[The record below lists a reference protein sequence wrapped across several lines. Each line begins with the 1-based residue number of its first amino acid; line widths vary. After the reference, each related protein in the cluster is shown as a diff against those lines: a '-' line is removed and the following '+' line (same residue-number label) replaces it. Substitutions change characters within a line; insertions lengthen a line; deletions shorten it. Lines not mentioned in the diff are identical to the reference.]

1 MESASQSRQADKAK
15 PLISIKDIAK
25 EAGVSIC
32 TVSLVLNN
40 KDRNRVSKAVA
51 QRVRETAQSMGY
63 KPNSVARTL
72 RTSRSY
78 ALGFITDEIATTPYA
93 GRVLVGAQEAARKLG
108 YILLT
113 VNTGNDR
120 ELENQEIA
128 ALRQYRVDG
137 FLYAMMYHRVVKIP
151 AELEGSP
158 MVVVDSEDENR
169 KIPSIYPDDEMAG
182 YDATNRLIQAGCKRI
197 VYYGSSITIIA
208 QNLLRNGYAREDIS
222 LTNVFAV
229 PMEYMADFD
238 AADTLGVYLTAD
250 FASADAQAIVCLLY
264 QHHSTGIEYCVL
276 PMNSRMTV
284 SLDRASDQARDFM
297 MYSTILLAAV
307 SIGLIGSMLTCWSK
321 RKKEYAVL
329 SCLGVP
335 ETTLAFE
342 SVMEMVIPF
351 LLSGVIGAVLG
362 AIASPHITVGEV
374 AVHGNIQAIAAPIL
388 FATVAGAL
396 LSLILLHQQRH
407 VVLAAVLRYN
417 E

>member
-15 PLISIKDIAK
+15 PLVSIKDIAK

-32 TVSLVLNN
+32 TVSLVMNN

-51 QRVRETAQSMGY
+51 QRVRGTAQSMGY

-78 ALGFITDEIATTPYA
+78 VLGFITDEIATTPYA

-137 FLYAMMYHRVVKIP
+137 FLYAMMYHRVVEIP

-158 MVVVDSEDENR
+158 TVVVDSEDENR

-208 QNLLRNGYAREDIS
+208 QGERFAGYRRAFAYEAARERSVGIGTDVSVIS
-222 LTNVFAV
+222 IDNQPLIT
-229 PMEYMADFD
+229 D
-238 AADTLGVYLTAD
+238 
-250 FASADAQAIVCLLY
+250 
-264 QHHSTGIEYCVL
+264 VL
-276 PMNSRMTV
+276 KPA
-284 SLDRASDQARDFM
+284 L
-297 MYSTILLAAV
+297 
-307 SIGLIGSMLTCWSK
+307 
-321 RKKEYAVL
+321 
-329 SCLGVP
+329 
-335 ETTLAFE
+335 TTLELPHYEMGFE
-342 SVMEMVIPF
+342 
-351 LLSGVIGAVLG
+351 
-362 AIASPHITVGEV
+362 
-374 AVHGNIQAIAAPIL
+374 AVHQLVAMIDDEAA
-388 FATVAGAL
+388 TE
-396 LSLILLHQQRH
+396 SLARSEDSIRRSENGPMTP
-407 VVLAAVLRYN
+407 LRCRII
-417 E
+417 ERDSIVS

>member
-78 ALGFITDEIATTPYA
+78 VLGFITDEIATTPYA

-137 FLYAMMYHRVVKIP
+137 FLYAMMYHRVVEIP
-151 AELEGSP
+151 A
-158 MVVVDSEDENR
+158 
-169 KIPSIYPDDEMAG
+169 
-182 YDATNRLIQAGCKRI
+182 
-197 VYYGSSITIIA
+197 
-208 QNLLRNGYAREDIS
+208 
-222 LTNVFAV
+222 
-229 PMEYMADFD
+229 
-238 AADTLGVYLTAD
+238 
-250 FASADAQAIVCLLY
+250 
-264 QHHSTGIEYCVL
+264 
-276 PMNSRMTV
+276 NS
-284 SLDRASDQARDFM
+284 
-297 MYSTILLAAV
+297 
-307 SIGLIGSMLTCWSK
+307 K
-321 RKKEYAVL
+321 
-329 SCLGVP
+329 
-335 ETTLAFE
+335 
-342 SVMEMVIPF
+342 
-351 LLSGVIGAVLG
+351 
-362 AIASPHITVGEV
+362 
-374 AVHGNIQAIAAPIL
+374 AAPRSSSTAKTRIAR
-388 FATVAGAL
+388 FPRSTPTTKWQGTMPP
-396 LSLILLHQQRH
+396 IG
-407 VVLAAVLRYN
+407 
-417 E
+417 

>member
-15 PLISIKDIAK
+15 PLVSIKDIAK
-25 EAGVSIC
+25 EAGVSSC
-32 TVSLVLNN
+32 TVSLVMNN

-51 QRVRETAQSMGY
+51 QRVRGTAQSMGY

-78 ALGFITDEIATTPYA
+78 VLGFITDEIATSPHA

-137 FLYAMMYHRVVKIP
+137 FLYAMMYHRVVEIP

-158 MVVVDSEDENR
+158 TVVVDSEDENR

-208 QNLLRNGYAREDIS
+208 QGERFAGYRRALADAGIPFDEQLVVNVEEATNAASEAGRVFDEIKSRTASSASTMCARPSSTRRPES
-222 LTNVFAV
+222 
-229 PMEYMADFD
+229 
-238 AADTLGVYLTAD
+238 GRS
-250 FASADAQAIVCLLY
+250 ASAQ
-264 QHHSTGIEYCVL
+264 TF
-276 PMNSRMTV
+276 P
-284 SLDRASDQARDFM
+284 
-297 MYSTILLAAV
+297 
-307 SIGLIGSMLTCWSK
+307 
-321 RKKEYAVL
+321 
-329 SCLGVP
+329 
-335 ETTLAFE
+335 
-342 SVMEMVIPF
+342 
-351 LLSGVIGAVLG
+351 
-362 AIASPHITVGEV
+362 
-374 AVHGNIQAIAAPIL
+374 
-388 FATVAGAL
+388 
-396 LSLILLHQQRH
+396 
-407 VVLAAVLRYN
+407 
-417 E
+417 

>member
-15 PLISIKDIAK
+15 PLVSIKDIAK

-32 TVSLVLNN
+32 TVSLVMNN

-51 QRVRETAQSMGY
+51 QRVRGTAQSMGY

-78 ALGFITDEIATTPYA
+78 VLGFITDEIATTPHA

-137 FLYAMMYHRVVKIP
+137 FLYAMMYHRVVEIP

-158 MVVVDSEDENR
+158 TVVVDSEDENR

-197 VYYGSSITIIA
+197 ITTVPQSPLSPRGSGSPGIA
-208 QNLLRNGYAREDIS
+208 ERSRTRASPSTSSWSSTWKRPQTPLRKPVACSTRSSRTASSASTMCARPSSTKRPES
-222 LTNVFAV
+222 
-229 PMEYMADFD
+229 
-238 AADTLGVYLTAD
+238 GRS
-250 FASADAQAIVCLLY
+250 ASAQ
-264 QHHSTGIEYCVL
+264 TF
-276 PMNSRMTV
+276 P
-284 SLDRASDQARDFM
+284 
-297 MYSTILLAAV
+297 
-307 SIGLIGSMLTCWSK
+307 
-321 RKKEYAVL
+321 
-329 SCLGVP
+329 
-335 ETTLAFE
+335 
-342 SVMEMVIPF
+342 
-351 LLSGVIGAVLG
+351 
-362 AIASPHITVGEV
+362 
-374 AVHGNIQAIAAPIL
+374 
-388 FATVAGAL
+388 
-396 LSLILLHQQRH
+396 
-407 VVLAAVLRYN
+407 
-417 E
+417 